1 MRNAT
6 GRDRGAPLVDLARY
20 LAQNLVPGGELRLV
34 HIWTPEVDFL
44 FFKRSRRARRILRE
58 QDLSALETVLVK
70 VGEAL
75 GRDVVV
81 DFK

>member
-1 MRNAT
+1 MI
-6 GRDRGAPLVDLARY
+6 
-20 LAQNLVPGGELRLV
+20 
-34 HIWTPEVDFL
+34 HIWTPETDFL

-70 VGEAL
+70 VGETL